1 MLINNTYTLG
11 KIGKITGG
19 ECIGEVNHK
28 INNIHYDSRIYVE
41 NNNHLFIAIKT
52 KNNDGHKYIDE
63 AYKNGIRFF
72 LLDRPPSTIKKDA
85 GYLIVN
91 DTLKSLQ
98 KWAKHHRKKFN
109 LPVLAISGSYGKT
122 IVKEWIYF
130 FLRKKYNIVRSPKSY
145 NSQLGVSLSL
155 LTINKSHDIA
165 IIESGISNPGEM
177 EILKDIISPT
187 HTIITNIGSAHIENF
202 KDIVHLKKEKEKLT
216 KNTIHST
223 PKERNSQK
231 ISKKILQKGQ
241 EITVNYLNEV
251 ESFILNQKDEIYSEN
266 FLSCLWFLE
275 QLNID
280 KKIIE
285 ENCSNLPEIAMR
297 LEKKYGINN
306 STLINDSYNAD
317 LSSIKIAFETLKTES
332 GNHKTTVILSDLLK
346 DDFSENNSYNN
357 IFKLIE
363 TYKIDQFIG
372 IGSELYQLKKNKK
385 SNFKYYKTVHDFV
398 SKLNTLEIEN
408 HYVLIKGNRNK
419 DFQKIA
425 LKLQAKKHD
434 TVLEINLDSLKEN
447 LQLYKNIIPKT
458 TKILVMIK
466 AAGYGTGMVEIAKK
480 LEKSNVD
487 FLGVAYSDE
496 GIELRKN
503 KIKTPIL
510 VMNVENKSMEE
521 VIENKLTPAI
531 HNFQQLDDFTKVLI
545 GLGIKGYPIHVKINT
560 GMNRMGFDLNEI
572 DELINYLLSQPELKA
587 EGIFSHLAASDL
599 KEGKEFTQ
607 QQIER
612 FKLVT
617 RKIEQKLNQT
627 LIKHLLNTSGI
638 ESYNNNSFDMVRL
651 GVGIY
656 GISNTLPLA
665 NVATLYSR
673 ITKIRTV
680 SSNEQIGYGL
690 SNTTKSKVKIAIVP
704 IGYADGFSRALGNGN
719 GQVFINGSLVPT
731 IGNICMDMAFFN
743 VTEITA
749 KKGDKVEIFGSNN
762 SIISLAKSINTIP
775 YEILSSISE
784 RVVRT
789 YEKD

>member
-72 LLDRPPSTIKKDA
+72 LLDRPPSAIKKDA

-385 SNFKYYKTVHDFV
+385 SNFKYYKTAHDFV

-419 DFQKIA
+419 EFQKIA

>member
-11 KIGKITGG
+11 KIGEITGG
-19 ECIGEVNHK
+19 ECIGEVNHT
-28 INNIHYDSRIYVE
+28 INNLHYDSRIYVE

-72 LLDRPPSTIKKDA
+72 LLEHLPSAIKKDA

-91 DTLKSLQ
+91 DTLSSLQ

-145 NSQLGVSLSL
+145 NSQLGVALSL

-187 HTIITNIGSAHIENF
+187 HTIITNIGSAHLENF
-202 KDIVHLKKEKEKLT
+202 KDITHLKEEKEKLT
-216 KNTIHST
+216 ENTIHST
-223 PKERNSQK
+223 PHERNTQK
-231 ISKKILQKGQ
+231 ICNKILQEGQ
-241 EITVNYLNEV
+241 EITVNYLNKV
-251 ESFILNQKDEIYSEN
+251 ESFILNQKDEISSEN

-275 QLNID
+275 QLNVD
-280 KKIIE
+280 KKIIK

-306 STLINDSYNAD
+306 SILINDSYNAD

-346 DDFSENNSYNN
+346 DDFSKNNSYNT

-372 IGSELYQLKKNKK
+372 IGSELYQFKENKK
-385 SNFKYYKTVHDFV
+385 SHFKYYKTARDFV
-398 SKLNTLEIEN
+398 SKVNTIDIEN

-434 TVLEINLDSLKEN
+434 TVLEINLDNVGKN
-447 LQLYKNIIPKT
+447 LQLYKKIIPKK

-466 AAGYGTGMVEIAKK
+466 AAGYGTGMDEIAKK

-503 KIKTPIL
+503 KVKTPIL
-510 VMNVENKSMEE
+510 VMNVESKSMEE
-521 VIENKLTPAI
+521 VIENKLIPAI
-531 HNFQQLDDFTKVLI
+531 HNFQQLDDFTRVLI
-545 GLGIKGYPIHVKINT
+545 GLGIKGYPIHVKINS

-599 KEGKEFTQ
+599 KEGEEFTQ
-607 QQIER
+607 KQIER

-617 RKIEQKLNQT
+617 SKIEQKLNQT

-638 ESYNNNSFDMVRL
+638 ESYNNDSFDMVRL
-651 GVGIY
+651 GIGIY

-665 NVATLYSR
+665 NVATLYSK

-680 SSNEQIGYGL
+680 SSNEQIGYGVTN
-690 SNTTKSKVKIAIVP
+690 STKSKVKIAIVP

-743 VTEITA
+743 VTDITA

-762 SIISLAKSINTIP
+762 SVNSLAKSINTIP